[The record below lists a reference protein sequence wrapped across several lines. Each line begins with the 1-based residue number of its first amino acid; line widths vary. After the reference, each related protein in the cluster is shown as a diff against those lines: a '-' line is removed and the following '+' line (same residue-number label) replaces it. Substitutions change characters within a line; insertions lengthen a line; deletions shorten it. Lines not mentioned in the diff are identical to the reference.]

1 MFIPL
6 NRHVLVKR
14 AEEEPEEKNSSFV
27 LPDDYE
33 KPKDSYEVVTVL
45 ANSEDSKLDLA
56 PYDSIVVERSM
67 INTIKANGQEY
78 DLVLENYVYGI
89 MHEIHHAEDH

>member
-33 KPKDSYEVVTVL
+33 KPKDPYEVVTVL
-45 ANSEDSKLDLA
+45 AHSDDCKLDLA
-56 PYDSIVVERSM
+56 PYDAIVVDRSM
-67 INTIKANGQEY
+67 INGIKVNGQEY